1 MFHVLG
7 NRFGKIDCRVVVSK
21 ILAAIIEHRVLFA
34 LQIEK
39 EAHGPPSD
47 GFAVSRLATQEL
59 RIA

>member
-1 MFHVLG
+1 MSWAIALA
-7 NRFGKIDCRVVVSK
+7 KSIAASVVSK

-39 EAHGPPSD
+39 ESNGPPSD